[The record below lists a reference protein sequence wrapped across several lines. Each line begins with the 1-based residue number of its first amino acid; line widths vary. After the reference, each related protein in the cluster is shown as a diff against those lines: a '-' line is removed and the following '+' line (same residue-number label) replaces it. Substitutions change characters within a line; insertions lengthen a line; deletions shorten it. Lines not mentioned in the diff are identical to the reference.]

1 MPSSFSP
8 SLRVELIGDGEQ
20 AGTWG
25 KTTNTN
31 LGTILEDAIAGY
43 AAVTTIA
50 AKQALTV
57 SNGAVDEA
65 RNAML
70 ALNTTTGAAYEVY
83 APPVPKL
90 YAVANL
96 AAHTVTVY
104 NSTVTGN
111 TTAAGAGV
119 AIPAGRQLFLMTD
132 GTDFRVLGVISSSAN
147 TPSTVVERDSSGN
160 FAAGTITANL
170 TGNVTGNVSGSAASA
185 ATVTGVA
192 TTFGTASA
200 GVNTAHAG
208 QAGPQVLANGSGGA
222 VWSMHRSGTYGL
234 NIGLDSDNVFRIGG
248 WSASAN
254 RLQMDMSGNL
264 TMAGNVTAFSD
275 RRLKTNIATI
285 KAALDIVKALRGVTF
300 TKDGVAGVGVVAQE
314 VQAVLPQVVQE
325 NADGVLSVAYGNIVG
340 VLIEAIKDLDA
351 KVSALERK

>member
-25 KTTNTN
+25 QTTNTN

-43 AAVTTIA
+43 AAVTTVA

-90 YAVANL
+90 YAVVNL

-111 TTAAGAGV
+111 TTAAGTGV

-132 GTDFRVLGVISSSAN
+132 GTDFRVLGVISSSTN

-170 TGNVTGNVSGSAASA
+170 AGNVTGNVTGNVAGNVTGNVTGNTSGSAGSLATTNW
-185 ATVTGVA
+185 TVTQSGADIV
-192 TTFGTASA
+192 FSFNGTRRFK
-200 GVNTAHAG
+200 V
-208 QAGPQVLANGSGGA
+208 
-222 VWSMHRSGTYGL
+222 
-234 NIGLDSDNVFRIGG
+234 DS
-248 WSASAN
+248 
-254 RLQMDMSGNL
+254 SGNL
-264 TMAGNVTAFSD
+264 TVSGNVS
-275 RRLKTNIATI
+275 
-285 KAALDIVKALRGVTF
+285 
-300 TKDGVAGVGVVAQE
+300 
-314 VQAVLPQVVQE
+314 
-325 NADGVLSVAYGNIVG
+325 AYGSV
-340 VLIEAIKDLDA
+340 
-351 KVSALERK
+351 

>member
-25 KTTNTN
+25 RTTNTN

-43 AAVTTIA
+43 ATVTTTA

-96 AAHTVTVY
+96 AAYTVTVY

-111 TTAAGAGV
+111 TTAAGTGV

-132 GTDFRVLGVISSSAN
+132 GTDFRVMGVISSSAN
-147 TPSTVVERDSSGN
+147 TPRTVVERDSSGN

-170 TGNVTGNVSGSAASA
+170 SGNVTGNVTGDVTGNVTGTAANVTGTVAVANGGTGAASA
-185 ATVTGVA
+185 VAAKDNLATGKLEPNTQTANYTLQATDVGDLVAITDGTITIPSGVFSPGQVVVVYNQNSSTTRTLARGGGVALYWVNGANANRTLGIRGVASIMCVASNEFVVTGQ
-192 TTFGTASA
+192 
-200 GVNTAHAG
+200 GV
-208 QAGPQVLANGSGGA
+208 S
-222 VWSMHRSGTYGL
+222 
-234 NIGLDSDNVFRIGG
+234 
-248 WSASAN
+248 
-254 RLQMDMSGNL
+254 
-264 TMAGNVTAFSD
+264 
-275 RRLKTNIATI
+275 
-285 KAALDIVKALRGVTF
+285 
-300 TKDGVAGVGVVAQE
+300 
-314 VQAVLPQVVQE
+314 
-325 NADGVLSVAYGNIVG
+325 
-340 VLIEAIKDLDA
+340 
-351 KVSALERK
+351 